1 MKLSVIVPVYNV
13 ENYIEKCVM
22 SILNQSFKDL
32 EIILVNDGSL
42 DKSGEI
48 CEKIKE
54 KYENVEVY
62 HKSNGGLSDARNYG
76 ILKSKGEYITFVDS
90 DDYIKPDVY
99 LPLMNLVERTA
110 AEIVIGQLVKYY
122 PNEKKFINKQRN
134 EYSNKLK
141 LVTGLEYLNESIS
154 EKIYSAVAVK
164 GIYKKELLLENNLF
178 FQKGLLHEDELW
190 TPQILLKAKKVID
203 SNMNFY
209 VHVDREGSITNNKDN
224 AKNVQDL
231 VNVVYSLEKTYNLIL
246 SKKDSKI
253 LRDYLVT
260 LYLNALNIGKLL
272 DKDSE
277 YKVDYK
283 FLKRNARTFRNLLK
297 SILMF
302 IDKGL
307 YKKIN
312 QFEKN
317 FNN

>member
-22 SILNQSFKDL
+22 SIFNQSFKDL

-62 HKSNGGLSDARNYG
+62 HKTNGGLSDARNYG
-76 ILKSKGEYITFVDS
+76 ILKSNGEYITFVDS

-99 LPLMNLVERTA
+99 LPLMSLIERTT

-122 PNEKKFINKQRN
+122 PNEKKVVNKQRN

-178 FQKGLLHEDELW
+178 FEKGLLHEDELW

-224 AKNVQDL
+224 TKNVQDL
-231 VNVVYSLEKTYNLIL
+231 VNIVYSLEKTYNLNL

-272 DKDSE
+272 DKDTE

-283 FLKRNARTFRNLLK
+283 FLKRNVGTIRNLLK
-297 SILMF
+297 SILIF
-302 IDKGL
+302 INKGL

-317 FNN
+317 INN